1 MRRGRIR
8 YNRPR
13 RDFDMFAESRKLDI
27 FSRIVGKIRKEQP
40 TLYTFLCPICRAPL
54 TREGN
59 SLVCSASHTFDISKY
74 GYVNLLTGSSASV
87 HGDNREMC
95 RARRDF
101 LNAGYYAPLLDCLR
115 SLAGEYCKSGSV
127 LLDAGCGEGYYTSGI
142 RAALAEAGK
151 DCTFVGIDVSKEAAT
166 LAAKRDKALSLAVA
180 SVYALPI
187 ADASV
192 DAVFSLFS
200 PFAREEFLRVLKP
213 GGLLFN
219 AFPGRRH
226 LFSLKEAI
234 YDTPYENEVQL
245 LEVDGFE
252 LLHHSTVDADISLPD
267 NASVKA
273 LFGMTPYRYKTSSE
287 GLRRLDAI
295 ASIDTHIEF
304 ECAVYKV
311 RG

>member
-1 MRRGRIR
+1 M
-8 YNRPR
+8 
-13 RDFDMFAESRKLDI
+13 
-27 FSRIVGKIRKEQP
+27 
-40 TLYTFLCPICRAPL
+40 
-54 TREGN
+54 
-59 SLVCSASHTFDISKY
+59 
-74 GYVNLLTGSSASV
+74 
-87 HGDNREMC
+87 
-95 RARRDF
+95 
-101 LNAGYYAPLLDCLR
+101 
-115 SLAGEYCKSGSV
+115 
-127 LLDAGCGEGYYTSGI
+127 
-142 RAALAEAGK
+142 
-151 DCTFVGIDVSKEAAT
+151 
-166 LAAKRDKALSLAVA
+166 
-180 SVYALPI
+180 
-187 ADASV
+187 
-192 DAVFSLFS
+192 
-200 PFAREEFLRVLKP
+200 RVLKP
-213 GGLLFN
+213 GGLLFK